1 MHRPNR
7 LKYGSMAI
15 IIHLAGNKPEQHAG
29 SLLLEVGER
38 NGEHETSN
46 VSFQLHKR
54 YIYCLD

>member
-1 MHRPNR
+1 VHRPNR

-54 YIYCLD
+54 YIY